1 MKKFL
6 ILIIPILFLISN
18 SNAQSN
24 KFNHS
29 IFDALLSANVDENG
43 MVDYEAFINNQ
54 KFATYLKAIENADIR
69 SFTDEEKLAFYIN
82 AYNATVIKNVI
93 NHWPINSPMDV
104 NGFFNKIKH
113 TIAGK
118 EVTLDELE
126 HKYALKIEPVLS
138 HFGLVCAAISCPKL
152 IRRAYEGKS
161 VIKQLQENGR
171 IYLSDSD
178 KNLLDRENKILYL
191 SEIFK
196 WFKDSFVKKYGSL
209 KETAIHFMNDDD
221 SYFLRK
227 NEVSTKY
234 LKYNWRLNKQT
245 N

>member
-6 ILIIPILFLISN
+6 ILINPILLIITSG
-18 SNAQSN
+18 NAQSN
-24 KFNHS
+24 KFDHS
-29 IFDALLSANVDENG
+29 IFDALLSVNVDEIGKVN
-43 MVDYEAFINNQ
+43 YSAFIENQ
-54 KFATYLKAIENADIR
+54 DFATYLKAIENADIS
-69 SFTDEEKLAFYIN
+69 SFNKEEKLAFYIN

-93 NHWPINSPMDV
+93 EHLPINSPMDV
-104 NGFFNKIKH
+104 DGFFNKIKH

-118 EVTLDELE
+118 EITLDELE
-126 HKYALKIEPVLS
+126 HKYALKIEPALS
-138 HFGLVCAAISCPKL
+138 HFGLVCAAFSCPKL
-152 IRRAYEGKS
+152 IRNIYEGES
-161 VIKQLQENGR
+161 VIKQLEENGR

-178 KNLLDRENKILYL
+178 KNRLDRENNILYM

-221 SYFLRK
+221 RNFLMK
-227 NEVSTKY
+227 NEVSVKY
-234 LKYNWRLNKQT
+234 LKYNWKLNTQT

>member
-6 ILIIPILFLISN
+6 ILIFPLLFIITI

-24 KFNHS
+24 KFDHS
-29 IFDALLSANVDENG
+29 IFDALLSVNVDENG
-43 MVDYEAFINNQ
+43 MVDYAAFKNNNE
-54 KFATYLKAIENADIR
+54 FNNYIRAIESADI
-69 SFTDEEKLAFYIN
+69 SGLTSEEKLAFYIN

-93 NHWPINSPMDV
+93 DHLPINSPLDV
-104 NGFFNKIKH
+104 DGFFNKIKH
-113 TIAGK
+113 IIAGK
-118 EVTLDELE
+118 EITLDQLE

-152 IRRAYEGKS
+152 LRAAYDSES
-161 VIKQLQENGR
+161 VIKQLEENGR
-171 IYLSDSD
+171 IYLSDLN
-178 KNLLDRENKILYL
+178 KNQIDRENKILYL

-209 KETAIHFMNDDD
+209 IETAMHFMNDDNRV
-221 SYFLRK
+221 FLMN
-227 NEVSTKY
+227 NEASVKY
-234 LKYNWRLNKQT
+234 LTYNWKLNAQT